1 VGVFALTMTPP
12 ETSAHAATLAARR
25 WRPRENVKSSEEARR
40 ASLMTTRAE
49 VPVAQ
54 LREAFERSGLSKGEL
69 ARRLGWFAA
78 DTYRVGRA
86 LGIYRRHNNGPAK
99 RQEFTS
105 YENALALCR
114 AMNCDPVDLGL

>member
-1 VGVFALTMTPP
+1 MTD
-12 ETSAHAATLAARR
+12 TSAAALGQRP

-40 ASLMTTRAE
+40 ASLMAARAE
-49 VPVAQ
+49 VPVAR

-99 RQEFTS
+99 RQEFMS
-105 YENALALCR
+105 YENALALCC
-114 AMNCDPVDLGL
+114 AMNCDPIDLDL